1 MSYFPPYIDE
11 TGIHMPTYED
21 RLQDLCDA
29 YRSIFGQEAELDP
42 AVPDYQ
48 LLSVFAKALD
58 DTSAMVL
65 QAYNSRNPLYASG
78 QALDLLLPQYGIAR
92 EPGESDASVR
102 ERMNLATAERGAFS
116 MSAMEAAIRKVS
128 GVRQILIRVNEES
141 TEVDGVP
148 AHTIAAYV
156 VNGNAGQIA
165 EAIWRKKPPGIGTHG
180 TLTRT
185 VQDEQGNR
193 HSVSFSRPPTLLVSF
208 RVTLRSYEG
217 FDAAVV
223 TEAMQ
228 LALFHYVNDSLDI
241 GDALNVPQMYG
252 ILYKA
257 AGEYASTFVITDL
270 SCSGNHGVSREMIV
284 PAWNEKFSM
293 FSSDEVVVIVET

>member
-1 MSYFPPYIDE
+1 MAYFAPYIDAS
-11 TGIHMPTYED
+11 GIHLPTYED
-21 RLQDLCDA
+21 RLQDLCSA
-29 YRSIFGQEAELDP
+29 YRSIFGQEAALDP

-116 MSAMEAAIRKVS
+116 MSAMEAAIRGIS
-128 GVRQILIRVNEES
+128 GVAHVLIRVNEES
-141 TEVDGVP
+141 AAVDGIP

-156 VNGNAGQIA
+156 FNGNAGLIA

-185 VQDEQGNR
+185 VTDEQGNR
-193 HSVSFSRPPTLLVSF
+193 YPPRVSTRPSEGADYLFLYAVPNSVPENE
-208 RVTLRSYEG
+208 LR
-217 FDAAVV
+217 
-223 TEAMQ
+223 
-228 LALFHYVNDSLDI
+228 LA
-241 GDALNVPQMYG
+241 
-252 ILYKA
+252 
-257 AGEYASTFVITDL
+257 
-270 SCSGNHGVSREMIV
+270 
-284 PAWNEKFSM
+284 PAE
-293 FSSDEVVVIVET
+293 